1 MSKTAGDAS
10 ASTVAAN
17 EARKFFVEG
26 HVQGVF
32 FREWTVGKAR
42 EMGIS
47 GWVRN
52 LSDGR
57 VEVYA
62 IGDHAVLDRLAAQ
75 LRKGSPAS
83 IVKDVATEPAEM
95 ERINGFSRRQSV

>member
-1 MSKTAGDAS
+1 MAPNPSEDSNKP
-10 ASTVAAN
+10 AAPAA
-17 EARKFFVEG
+17 ARRFFVEG

-32 FREWTVGKAR
+32 FREWAVGKAR
-42 EMGIS
+42 EMGLS

-62 IGDHAVLDRLAAQ
+62 IGEAGLLDRFAAQ

-83 IVKDVATEPAEM
+83 IVSDLQSEPAKVEAV
-95 ERINGFSRRQSV
+95 NGFSQRQTA